1 VLIYCA
7 GVNVNGVGLCY
18 LNNLSKPHTSDC
30 HSLRTQL
37 VHKRLIGNA
46 PTEATPNSDTCLI
59 SSPSELSLLS
69 GTPVEEYRWHT

>member
-1 VLIYCA
+1 M
-7 GVNVNGVGLCY
+7 GTRKGVGGLDGVGICY
-18 LNNLSKPHTSDC
+18 LINLSTTHISDN
-30 HSLRTQL
+30 HSPRTRL
-37 VHKRLIGNA
+37 VHERSIGNA